1 MVEELEKSKS
11 SKVGKSYGPIYPCA
25 EKYKYLMQFQ
35 NGDELSAQQPKPVS
49 SSNIET
55 IDTPLFWCGRFAN
68 HYEKFTARHISRIVV
83 YKESKLKE
91 NCVFVI
97 NQLNLIP

>member
-1 MVEELEKSKS
+1 MVERELEKSKS

-35 NGDELSAQQPKPVS
+35 NSDELSAQQPKPVS

-55 IDTPLFWCGRFAN
+55 IDTPLFWWEDLRTIRAN
-68 HYEKFTARHISRIVV
+68 LLLDIYRE
-83 YKESKLKE
+83 
-91 NCVFVI
+91 
-97 NQLNLIP
+97 